1 MRNRVQAIARDVH
14 RRNFLSPQQR
24 REFSNIWELGHQ
36 AQPFYKPSCPL
47 RTSVTCIVDR
57 DATNPCTQQTS
68 YNIFAGLGI
77 WKMAEM
83 TIAPVASHG
92 FFIDGHWR
100 DDGDIVEIRAPY
112 DGNLIA
118 RVVQGCREHVEAA
131 IAAAVKAFGTTRRL
145 PAFERQRVL
154 RRISASMAER
164 KEEFART
171 LAQEAG
177 KPIKG
182 ARTEVERAVFTF
194 NVAAEES
201 TRIYGEY
208 LPLDWQE
215 FTAGRWGIVRRFPL
229 GPIVGITPFNFPIN
243 LVAHKVAPAIA
254 AGCSMILKP
263 APQTPL
269 CSLLLAECV
278 QQAGWP
284 DGGLNVLPL
293 SNEDAGFLVSD
304 DRIKLISFTGSV
316 PVGWEIKR
324 RSGKK
329 KVVLELGG
337 NAAVIVHSDADLAY
351 AAERCIFGG
360 FAYAGQT
367 CISVQRI
374 LVEHSVYGRF
384 TDLLVEGVKKLH
396 VGDPLDEKTDVGPL
410 IRESDAVRTIGWI
423 EEAVHAG
430 ARVLCGGHRDGMI
443 VEPAILTGTKPDMKV
458 NCQEIFGP
466 VVTVEPYKDFDQ
478 ALRQVNNSSFG
489 LQAGVFTRDA
499 KLLFQ
504 AYDELEVGGLIAGD
518 VPSFRVDHM
527 PYGGVKD
534 SGLGREGL
542 RYAIEEM
549 TEPKLL
555 VMNLR

>member
-1 MRNRVQAIARDVH
+1 
-14 RRNFLSPQQR
+14 
-24 REFSNIWELGHQ
+24 
-36 AQPFYKPSCPL
+36 
-47 RTSVTCIVDR
+47 
-57 DATNPCTQQTS
+57 
-68 YNIFAGLGI
+68 
-77 WKMAEM
+77 MAEM
-83 TIAPVASHG
+83 TIAPVAMHG
-92 FFIDGHWR
+92 FFVDGRWGE
-100 DDGDIVEIRAPY
+100 DGDVVEIRSPY
-112 DGNLIA
+112 DGTLIA
-118 RVVQGCREHVEAA
+118 RVVQGRREHAEAA

-164 KEEFART
+164 KEEFSRT

-182 ARTEVERAVFTF
+182 ARIEVERAIFTF

-229 GPIVGITPFNFPIN
+229 GPIAGITPFNFPIN

-254 AGCSMILKP
+254 AGCPMVLKP

-293 SNEDAGFLVSD
+293 SNEDAGLLVTD

-316 PVGWEIKR
+316 PVGWDIKR
-324 RSGKK
+324 RAGKK

-337 NAAVIVHSDADLAY
+337 NAAVIVHSDADLSY
-351 AAERCIFGG
+351 AADRCLTGG

-374 LVEHSVYGRF
+374 LVEHSVYGKF
-384 TDLLVEGVKKLH
+384 ADLLIEGVKKLK
-396 VGDPLDEKTDVGPL
+396 VGDPLDDSTDVGPL
-410 IRESDAVRTIGWI
+410 IRESDAVRTAVWI
-423 EEAVHAG
+423 DEAVRAG
-430 ARVLCGGHRDGMI
+430 ARLLCGGNRKGLM
-443 VEPAILTGTKPDMKV
+443 VEPTVLTGTRPDMKV
-458 NCQEIFGP
+458 NSQEVFGP

-478 ALRQVNNSSFG
+478 ALRMVNNSAYG
-489 LQAGVFTRDA
+489 MQAGIFTRDA

-504 AYDELEVGGLIAGD
+504 AYDELEVGGVIAGD

-534 SGLGREGL
+534 SGFGREGL